1 MINDIIKLKAVAD
14 PFLGDIVLDL
24 FLNPDATVNCIYG
37 KNGSGKTSISN
48 VIMDISA
55 QQSSSVFLDSSNNQV
70 SLSEEERKR
79 IFVFNEAYIDKNVR
93 AALDK
98 NSMAAIL
105 LFGEASDI
113 DDEIKKQEDIIT
125 AENDAIFQ
133 RHIEL
138 FDDITSQKCLTIA
151 YEKIKTFLQ
160 TSWAIRQQEIRKN
173 KNRSPVTDSLVATII
188 KSDTRKLKLA
198 TVKKEYDNLFAS
210 VKDIDSN
217 SQPIPEIS
225 IHFPNVDE
233 NALINKLNAS
243 YDKKIASELS
253 ERIIEITAKKGEI
266 DTLKNVL
273 HFDEDCC
280 PVCLQPLSSDYK
292 VSLKCAIEEAFDQ
305 TIKNA
310 IAALE
315 FVIFER
321 INLNLL
327 SYAGICDEESLNL
340 LSSLVDDYDKIE
352 VEYEKLI
359 LKKKENVYD
368 SLGIASLG
376 LELKQKEITEQVDKI
391 NISIRQHNNIIKNY
405 NENIR
410 LLEDLN
416 VSLAICESSTLVD
429 FYNSLSS
436 EKTDILAKNKASKDK
451 IDASNEVIKKLN
463 QKKKDYD
470 IAKDEINREL
480 AFIFSSKD
488 RLRLKEGEDSSKYY
502 VYSKGKR
509 IKLDKLSTG
518 ERNII
523 ALCYFF
529 EQLKSNCTVNNYFKD
544 ELLVVIDDPIS
555 SFDYENKLSV
565 FSYLSK
571 MIELILKGNDKSKVI
586 VLSHERNVVYSL
598 NKELDLI
605 QPKGF
610 LKKKKIITRLVDK
623 ELVNMNPEKNSNYES
638 LLQEVFEFASSDT
651 ASDQFESKGN
661 EIRKLLEAY
670 GTFNYKYGI
679 DELLTSEE
687 IVNKITDKSLREYL
701 KQALSPLPLNFPSHT
716 YQLVK
721 QLPDVMTF
729 EMFSEEE
736 QIRHAKN
743 ILVFLFSIDELHIN
757 QYLDSNEVSTISNWA
772 NKIKTEILN
781 DEKKDGG
788 ESDE

>member
-1 MINDIIKLKAVAD
+1 MISDIMKLKTVAD
-14 PFLGDIVLDL
+14 PFLGDIVLNL
-24 FLNPDATVNCIYG
+24 FLNPDAIVNCIYG

-55 QQSSSVFLDSSNNQV
+55 QQSSSIFLDSSSNQV
-70 SLSEEERKR
+70 TLGEEERKR

-93 AALDK
+93 TTSDK
-98 NSMAAIL
+98 NSMNAIL
-105 LFGEASDI
+105 LFGETSDI

-125 AENDAIFQ
+125 AENDAIAQ

-138 FDDITSQKCLTIA
+138 FDDATSDKCLTAA
-151 YEKIKTFLQ
+151 YEKIKAFLQ

-173 KNRSPVTDSLVATII
+173 KNRSPVTDALIETII
-188 KSDTRKLKLA
+188 KADSRKLKLA
-198 TVKKEYDNLFAS
+198 IVKKEYSDLFTS
-210 VKDIDSN
+210 VKDINAN
-217 SQPIPEIS
+217 SQQIQEIS

-233 NALINKLNAS
+233 TVLANKLNAS
-243 YDKKIASELS
+243 YDKKLASELS

-266 DTLKNVL
+266 ETLKNVL
-273 HFDEDCC
+273 RSDEDCC
-280 PVCLQPLSSDYK
+280 PVCLQPLSSNYK
-292 VSLKCAIEEAFDQ
+292 DLLKSAIEEAFDQ
-305 TIKNA
+305 TIKNE

-315 FVIFER
+315 SFIFER

-327 SYAGICDEESLNL
+327 SYAGICADESLKL
-340 LSSLVDDYDKIE
+340 LSSLVDEYNKIE
-352 VEYEKLI
+352 EEYEQLI
-359 LKKKENVYD
+359 LKKKENIYD
-368 SLGIASLG
+368 SLGVASLG
-376 LELKQKEITEQVDKI
+376 LEQKQKEITDQVSKI
-391 NISIRQHNNIIKNY
+391 NISIREYNDIIKNY
-405 NENIR
+405 NENIKF
-410 LLEDLN
+410 LEDLN

-429 FYNSLSS
+429 FYNNLLN
-436 EKTDILAKNKASKDK
+436 EKADILKKNEASKER
-451 IDASNEVIKKLN
+451 INVANEVIKKLN

-488 RLRLKEGEDSSKYY
+488 RLKLKEGEDSSKYY

-509 IKLDKLSTG
+509 IKLNKLSTG

-529 EQLKSNCTVNNYFKD
+529 EQLKSNCTVNNYFKN

-571 MIELILKGNDKSKVI
+571 MIELILKGNGKSKVI
-586 VLSHERNVVYSL
+586 VLSHERNVIYSL

-610 LKKKKIITRLVDK
+610 LKKKKIITRLANK
-623 ELVNMNPEKNSNYES
+623 KIVNMNLEKNSNYED
-638 LLQEVFEFASSDT
+638 LLQDVFEFAISDP

-687 IVNKITDKSLREYL
+687 IFSRITDESLKEYL
-701 KQALSPLPLNFPSHT
+701 KQTLSSLPLNFPSHT

-721 QLPDVMTF
+721 QLPDIMTF

-736 QIRHAKN
+736 QIRHARN
-743 ILVFLFSIDELHIN
+743 ILVFLFCIDELHIS
-757 QYLDSNEVSTISNWA
+757 QYLDPNEVSTILNWA
-772 NKIKTEILN
+772 NEIKTNILN

-788 ESDE
+788 ESNE